1 MGSVDDPVGRVEHAL
16 GLAVAVE
23 SVMRKVQRA
32 LRSGLIEADTPE
44 EQIAQAVTR
53 AIIDED
59 EAARLRAADAARFDA
74 ITVDEFPPEAFGQ
87 GDASGACREPAK
99 GKMPA

>member
-1 MGSVDDPVGRVEHAL
+1 
-16 GLAVAVE
+16 LAVAVE

-44 EQIAQAVTR
+44 EQIAQAVAR

-59 EAARLRAADAARFDA
+59 EAAGLRAADAARFDA
-74 ITVDEFPPEAFGQ
+74 ITVDEFPPEAFGHS
-87 GDASGACREPAK
+87 DASGACRQPAK
-99 GKMPA
+99 GEMPA